1 MGYLEIH
8 HCERQKFKKDCSSAT
23 HCCRRLAASGHD
35 DFSLHSAKLDSLS
48 SHLQLGRPRR
58 RRGFVT
64 KFSFQSSSGLQE
76 AAKIGHLLVLEA
88 NDVASRNCLK
98 YKRSVQSCIGG
109 SSIVVSNFSFIR
121 RMLARQS
128 SALLRGQ
135 PMIDLNIRL
144 CVLSNL
150 NNCRCVSGKVT
161 KPNNTAGVTTAS
173 NIFNRRAMDTSL
185 FKRTV
190 WCWWTYPTPPEYVQ
204 QSQQRSFASHHH

>member
-8 HCERQKFKKDCSSAT
+8 HCERQKFKKNSSSAT

-48 SHLQLGRPRR
+48 SHLQLGRPGR

-76 AAKIGHLLVLEA
+76 TAKIGHLLVLEA

-98 YKRSVQSCIGG
+98 YQRSVQSCIGW
-109 SSIVVSNFSFIR
+109 SSIVGTNLSFIR

-128 SALLRGQ
+128 SALLRARPANDWSAPYGFKFKKPHQ
-135 PMIDLNIRL
+135 NDDRRKIRRPSWL
-144 CVLSNL
+144 CVRWKCGDRCNYIPSNDKH
-150 NNCRCVSGKVT
+150 VF
-161 KPNNTAGVTTAS
+161 PNEKT
-173 NIFNRRAMDTSL
+173 RRARDASRL
-185 FKRTV
+185 VARIV
-190 WCWWTYPTPPEYVQ
+190 
-204 QSQQRSFASHHH
+204 SSFWPLQ

>member
-1 MGYLEIH
+1 MGYLQIH
-8 HCERQKFKKDCSSAT
+8 HCERQKFKTDCSWAT

-98 YKRSVQSCIGG
+98 YKRP
-109 SSIVVSNFSFIR
+109 R
-121 RMLARQS
+121 AALATINMRFCEVMYGNG
-128 SALLRGQ
+128 LR
-135 PMIDLNIRL
+135 
-144 CVLSNL
+144 
-150 NNCRCVSGKVT
+150 
-161 KPNNTAGVTTAS
+161 
-173 NIFNRRAMDTSL
+173 
-185 FKRTV
+185 
-190 WCWWTYPTPPEYVQ
+190 
-204 QSQQRSFASHHH
+204 